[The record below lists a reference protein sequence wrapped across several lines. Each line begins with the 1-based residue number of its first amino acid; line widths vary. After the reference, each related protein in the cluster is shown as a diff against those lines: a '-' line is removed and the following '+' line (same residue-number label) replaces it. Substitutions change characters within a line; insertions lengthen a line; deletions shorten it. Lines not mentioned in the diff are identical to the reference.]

1 MSIDNTLFF
10 KDIWNKVI
18 KSLRE
23 NQVVDEVV
31 LDSFFENTSIYELNE
46 SKCILLVPSII
57 HKSLIASHSEYIKN
71 ELEHILNLNNLLIDV
86 IQESELNERLEAGK
100 NDSEEDDNENEE
112 IINEVFEG
120 EPINKLL
127 TFDNFIVGKCN
138 RESHAAA
145 LACAVDPGKFFNPL
159 FIYGNSG
166 LGKTHLLSAIANY
179 IHKQNPLANIFY
191 SGTLKFVETV
201 IDCLKTGRID
211 AFKKYMYNVDV
222 LLIDDVQ
229 FLAGKDKMHE
239 IFFTIFNELVNNRK
253 ALVIASDRLPQDI
266 KGLED
271 RLITRFSSGLAVSI
285 DSPEFETSVKMLK
298 SKITNSLYS
307 DASFDED
314 VFTFIASN
322 FNRNVRDLEGALNRV
337 IFYAIQFQQDGGRI
351 KLETAMQALKGQ
363 TTAKEEKSKLTIKK
377 IIKTVADYYNLTP
390 QQIISKTRTGP
401 IANARHISIYL
412 SRKLLDLSYIKIGEE
427 FGGRDHSTIISSC
440 SKVEKLSKNDTYF
453 AQAVKEIEAL
463 VKN

>member
-10 KDIWNKVI
+10 KDIWSKVI

-31 LDSFFENTSIYELNE
+31 LTSFFESTSIYELNE
-46 SKCILLVPSII
+46 TKCILLVPSII
-57 HKSLIASHSEYIKN
+57 HKSLIASHSDYIKN
-71 ELEHILNLNNLLIDV
+71 ELEQILNINDLKIDILQEKELQDRLNAAMV
-86 IQESELNERLEAGK
+86 
-100 NDSEEDDNENEE
+100 EEDDTPLQ
-112 IINEVFEG
+112 EVFEG
-120 EPINKLL
+120 EPINKQL
-127 TFDNFIVGKCN
+127 TFENFIVGKCN

-179 IHKQNPLANIFY
+179 ISKQDPHANIFY
-191 SGTLKFVETV
+191 IGTLKFVEMV
-201 IDCLKTGRID
+201 VDCLKTGRID
-211 AFKKYMYNVDV
+211 AFKKYMYSVDV

-253 ALVIASDRLPQDI
+253 QIVIASDRLPQDI

-271 RLITRFSSGLAVSI
+271 RLITRFSSGLSIGI
-285 DSPEFETSVKMLK
+285 DSPEFETSVQMLK
-298 SKITNSLYS
+298 SKLDNSVYS

-363 TTAKEEKSKLTIKK
+363 TTVKEEKSKLTVKK
-377 IIKTVADYYNLTP
+377 IIKTVADYYGLTP
-390 QQIISKTRTGP
+390 QQIISKARTGP

-440 SKVEKLSKNDTYF
+440 TKVEKLSKNDSFY
-453 AQAVKEIEAL
+453 AQAVKEIEGL
-463 VKN
+463 IKN

>member
-10 KDIWNKVI
+10 KDIWSKVI

-31 LDSFFENTSIYELNE
+31 LTSFFESTSIYELNE
-46 SKCILLVPSII
+46 TKCILLVPSII
-57 HKSLIASHSEYIKN
+57 HKSLIASHSDYIKN
-71 ELEHILNLNNLLIDV
+71 ELEQILNINDLKIDILQEKELQDRLNAAMVEI
-86 IQESELNERLEAGK
+86 
-100 NDSEEDDNENEE
+100 EDDTPPQE
-112 IINEVFEG
+112 IFEG
-120 EPINKLL
+120 EPINKQL

-179 IHKQNPLANIFY
+179 ISKQDPHANIFY
-191 SGTLKFVETV
+191 IGTLKFVEMV
-201 IDCLKTGRID
+201 VDCLKTGRIE
-211 AFKKYMYNVDV
+211 AFKKYMYSVDV

-253 ALVIASDRLPQDI
+253 QIVIASDRLPQDI

-271 RLITRFSSGLAVSI
+271 RLITRFSSGLSIGI
-285 DSPEFETSVKMLK
+285 DSPEFETSVQMLK
-298 SKITNSLYS
+298 SKLDNSVYS

-363 TTAKEEKSKLTIKK
+363 TTVKEEKSKLTVKK
-377 IIKTVADYYNLTP
+377 IIKTVADYYGLTP
-390 QQIISKTRTGP
+390 QQIISKARTGP

-440 SKVEKLSKNDTYF
+440 TKVEKLNKNDSFY
-453 AQAVKEIEAL
+453 AQAVKEIEGL
-463 VKN
+463 IKN

>member
-1 MSIDNTLFF
+1 MRCFMSIDNTLFF
-10 KDIWNKVI
+10 KDIWSKVI

-31 LDSFFENTSIYELNE
+31 LTSFFESTSIYELNE
-46 SKCILLVPSII
+46 TKCILLVPSII
-57 HKSLIASHSEYIKN
+57 HKSLIASHSDYIKN
-71 ELEHILNLNNLLIDV
+71 ELEQILNINDLKIDILQEKELQDLLNADMV
-86 IQESELNERLEAGK
+86 
-100 NDSEEDDNENEE
+100 EEDDTPPQ
-112 IINEVFEG
+112 EVFEG
-120 EPINKLL
+120 EPINKQL
-127 TFDNFIVGKCN
+127 TFENFIVGKCN

-179 IHKQNPLANIFY
+179 ISKQDPHANIFY
-191 SGTLKFVETV
+191 IGTLKFVEMV
-201 IDCLKTGRID
+201 VDCLKTGRID
-211 AFKKYMYNVDV
+211 AFKKYMYSVDV

-253 ALVIASDRLPQDI
+253 QIVIASDRLPQDI

-271 RLITRFSSGLAVSI
+271 RLITRFSSGLSIGI
-285 DSPEFETSVKMLK
+285 DSPEFETSVQMLK
-298 SKITNSLYS
+298 SKLDNSVYS

-363 TTAKEEKSKLTIKK
+363 TTVKEEKSKLTVKK
-377 IIKTVADYYNLTP
+377 IIKTVADYYGLTP
-390 QQIISKTRTGP
+390 QQIISKARTGP

-440 SKVEKLSKNDTYF
+440 TKVEKLSKNDSFY
-453 AQAVKEIEAL
+453 AQAVKEIEGL
-463 VKN
+463 IKN

>member
-10 KDIWNKVI
+10 KDIWSKVI

-31 LDSFFENTSIYELNE
+31 LTSFFESTSIYELNE
-46 SKCILLVPSII
+46 TKCILLVPSII
-57 HKSLIASHSEYIKN
+57 HKSLIASHSDYIKN
-71 ELEHILNLNNLLIDV
+71 ELEQILNINDLKID
-86 IQESELNERLEAGK
+86 ILQEKELQDRLTAAMVE
-100 NDSEEDDNENEE
+100 EEDDAPPQE
-112 IINEVFEG
+112 IFEG
-120 EPINKLL
+120 EPINKQL

-179 IHKQNPLANIFY
+179 ISKQDPHANIFY
-191 SGTLKFVETV
+191 IGTLKFVEMV
-201 IDCLKTGRID
+201 VDCLKTGRIE
-211 AFKKYMYNVDV
+211 AFKKYMYSVDV

-253 ALVIASDRLPQDI
+253 QIVIASDRLPQDI

-271 RLITRFSSGLAVSI
+271 RLITRFSSGLSIGI
-285 DSPEFETSVKMLK
+285 DSPEFETSVQMLK
-298 SKITNSLYS
+298 SKLDNSVYS

-363 TTAKEEKSKLTIKK
+363 TTVKEEKSKLTVKK
-377 IIKTVADYYNLTP
+377 IIKTVADYYGLTP
-390 QQIISKTRTGP
+390 QQIISKARTGP

-440 SKVEKLSKNDTYF
+440 TKVEKLSKNDSFY
-453 AQAVKEIEAL
+453 AQAVKEIEGL
-463 VKN
+463 IKN

>member
-10 KDIWNKVI
+10 KDIWSKVI

-31 LDSFFENTSIYELNE
+31 LTSFFESTSIYELNE
-46 SKCILLVPSII
+46 TKCILLVPSII
-57 HKSLIASHSEYIKN
+57 HKSLIASHSDYIKN
-71 ELEHILNLNNLLIDV
+71 ELEQILNINDLKID
-86 IQESELNERLEAGK
+86 ILQEKELQDRLTAAMVE
-100 NDSEEDDNENEE
+100 EEDDALPQE
-112 IINEVFEG
+112 IFEG
-120 EPINKLL
+120 EPINKQL

-179 IHKQNPLANIFY
+179 ISKQDPHANIFY
-191 SGTLKFVETV
+191 IGTLKFVEMV
-201 IDCLKTGRID
+201 VDCLKTGRID
-211 AFKKYMYNVDV
+211 AFKKYMYSVDV

-253 ALVIASDRLPQDI
+253 QIVIASDRLPQDI

-271 RLITRFSSGLAVSI
+271 RLITRFSSGLSIGI
-285 DSPEFETSVKMLK
+285 DSPEFETSVQMLK
-298 SKITNSLYS
+298 SKLDNSVYS

-363 TTAKEEKSKLTIKK
+363 TTVNEEKSKLTVKK
-377 IIKTVADYYNLTP
+377 IIKTVADYYGLTP
-390 QQIISKTRTGP
+390 QQIISKARTGP

-440 SKVEKLSKNDTYF
+440 TKVEKLSKNDSFY
-453 AQAVKEIEAL
+453 AQAVKEIEGL
-463 VKN
+463 IKN

>member
-1 MSIDNTLFF
+1 MRCFMSIDNTLFF
-10 KDIWNKVI
+10 KDIWSKVI

-31 LDSFFENTSIYELNE
+31 LTSFFESTSIYELNE
-46 SKCILLVPSII
+46 TKCILLVPSII
-57 HKSLIASHSEYIKN
+57 HKSLIASHSDYIKN
-71 ELEHILNLNNLLIDV
+71 ELEQILNINDLKIDILQEKELQDRLNAAMV
-86 IQESELNERLEAGK
+86 
-100 NDSEEDDNENEE
+100 EEDDTPPQ
-112 IINEVFEG
+112 EVFEG
-120 EPINKLL
+120 EPINKQL
-127 TFDNFIVGKCN
+127 TFENFIVGKCN

-179 IHKQNPLANIFY
+179 ISKQDPHANIFY
-191 SGTLKFVETV
+191 IGTLKFVEMV
-201 IDCLKTGRID
+201 VDCLKTGRID
-211 AFKKYMYNVDV
+211 AFKKYMYSVDV

-253 ALVIASDRLPQDI
+253 QIVIASDRLPQDI

-271 RLITRFSSGLAVSI
+271 RLITRFSSGLSIGI
-285 DSPEFETSVKMLK
+285 DSPEFETSVQMLK
-298 SKITNSLYS
+298 SKLDNSVYS

-363 TTAKEEKSKLTIKK
+363 TTVKEEKSKLTVKK
-377 IIKTVADYYNLTP
+377 IIKTVADYYGLTP
-390 QQIISKTRTGP
+390 QQIISKARTGP

-440 SKVEKLSKNDTYF
+440 TKVEKLSKNDSFY
-453 AQAVKEIEAL
+453 AQAVKEIEGL
-463 VKN
+463 IKN